1 MSQHRQRAA
10 HTDKEKNNHTA
21 ARTTRAAFC
30 SAQRSQIGVIMNRKE
45 LIKNYIMSKRDEMI
59 GDLAELVKIPS
70 VMSEPT
76 EGCPFG
82 ENNVKALKKA
92 EELCKKYG
100 FFTKNCDN
108 YAVSADLFDNSEKH
122 LGILCHLDVV
132 PEGNGWTKP
141 PFELTAEDGMLFGRG
156 AIDDKGPAIAAL
168 YAMRCVKELGLPIE
182 KNVRLILGSNEEN
195 GSADMEYYQKKESF
209 PPLLFT
215 PDGSYP
221 LINIEK
227 GMMRIKLSHKCSGK
241 IVSISG
247 GTMVNAV
254 PEAAKAQV
262 KIPASELR
270 KAAEKLPPEVRF
282 DITEENGIS
291 NISAHGKSAHA
302 STPELGVN
310 ALTALFGLLAECDVD
325 EAKAF
330 KKLFPF
336 GETDGSGCGIKC
348 SDSESGA
355 ATTVLSMAE
364 ISGESLVCMQDI
376 RFPVCE
382 SCKGILEK
390 LENAANSVD
399 ISTEPVMQSE
409 PHHVSAESDFVKTLL
424 GVYESVTGE
433 KGEPIAI
440 GGGTYVHET
449 ENGVAFGAE
458 FPGDENNMHGADE
471 FIKEESLLLNA
482 EIYANAIAALCGKE
496 E

>member
-1 MSQHRQRAA
+1 M
-10 HTDKEKNNHTA
+10 
-21 ARTTRAAFC
+21 F
-30 SAQRSQIGVIMNRKE
+30 MNRKE
-45 LIKNYIMSKRDEMI
+45 MIRNYIVSKRDEMVS
-59 GDLAELVKIPS
+59 DLAELVEIPS
-70 VMSEPT
+70 VMSAPT

-82 ENNVKALKKA
+82 ENNVRALNKA
-92 EELCKKYG
+92 EEICRKYG
-100 FFTKNCDN
+100 FFTHNCDN
-108 YAVSADLFDNSEKH
+108 YAISADLLGSGEKH

-141 PFELTAEDGMLFGRG
+141 PFELTCEDGKLFGRG
-156 AIDDKGPAIAAL
+156 AIDDKGPAVAAL
-168 YAMRCVKELGLPIE
+168 YAMRCVKELGFTID

-195 GSADMEYYQKKESF
+195 GSADMEYYQTKESF

-227 GMMRIKLSHKCSGK
+227 GMMRIKLSHKCGDK
-241 IVSISG
+241 LISIG
-247 GTMVNAV
+247 GGAMVNAV

-262 KIPASELR
+262 KLSAETLR
-270 KAAEKLPPEVRF
+270 KTAEKLALDVKF
-282 DITEENGIS
+282 NMTEENGVTT
-291 NISAHGKSAHA
+291 ISAHGKSAHA
-302 STPELGVN
+302 STPELGTN
-310 ALTALFGLLAECDVD
+310 ALTALLTLLAECDID

-330 KKLFPF
+330 ARLFPF
-336 GETDGSGCGIKC
+336 GETDGESCGIKC
-348 SDSESGA
+348 SDKESGE

-364 ISGESLVCMQDI
+364 ISGGKLICTQDI

-382 SCKGILEK
+382 SCRGILEK
-390 LENAANSVD
+390 LEKAAKAVNVLAD
-399 ISTEPVMQSE
+399 PIMQSE
-409 PHHVSAESDFVKTLL
+409 PHCVSAESDFVKTLL
-424 GVYESVTGE
+424 DVYESVTGE

-482 EIYANAIAALCGKE
+482 EIYANAILALCGKE

>member
-1 MSQHRQRAA
+1 ML
-10 HTDKEKNNHTA
+10 
-21 ARTTRAAFC
+21 
-30 SAQRSQIGVIMNRKE
+30 MNRKE
-45 LIKNYIMSKRDEMI
+45 MIKNYITSKRDEMVA
-59 GDLAELVKIPS
+59 DLAELIRIPS
-70 VMSEPT
+70 VMSEPS

-82 ENNVKALKKA
+82 ENNVKALRKA
-92 EELCKKYG
+92 EEICRKYG
-100 FFTKNCDN
+100 FFTQNCDN
-108 YAVSADLFDNSEKH
+108 YAVSADLLNNGEKH

-141 PFELTAEDGMLFGRG
+141 PFELTAEDGKLFGRG

-168 YAMRCVKELGLPIE
+168 YAMRCIKELGFAID

-215 PDGSYP
+215 PDGSFP

-227 GMMRIKLSHKCSGK
+227 GMMRIKLSHKCEK
-241 IVSISG
+241 IISISG
-247 GTMVNAV
+247 GAMVNAV
-254 PEAAKAQV
+254 PETARAQV
-262 KIPASELR
+262 KIPAETLR
-270 KAAEKLPPEVRF
+270 KAAEKLALEVKF
-282 DITEENGIS
+282 DINEENGLT

-302 STPELGVN
+302 STPELGTN
-310 ALTALFGLLAECDVD
+310 ALTALLRILAECDAEESKVFS
-325 EAKAF
+325 A
-330 KKLFPF
+330 LFPF
-336 GETDGSGCGIKC
+336 GETDGASCGIKC
-348 SDSESGA
+348 SDEVSGA
-355 ATTVLSMAE
+355 VTTVLSMAE
-364 ISGESLVCMQDI
+364 ISGGRLVCTQDI

-390 LENAANSVD
+390 LENAAKAVGVSA
-399 ISTEPVMQSE
+399 EPIMQSE
-409 PHHVSAESDFVKTLL
+409 PHHVSAESGFVKTLL
-424 GVYESVTGE
+424 GVYEDVTGE

-482 EIYANAIAALCGKE
+482 EIYANAIIALCGKE
-496 E
+496 N

>member
-1 MSQHRQRAA
+1 M
-10 HTDKEKNNHTA
+10 
-21 ARTTRAAFC
+21 
-30 SAQRSQIGVIMNRKE
+30 
-45 LIKNYIMSKRDEMI
+45 IKNYIASKRDEMVS
-59 GDLAELVKIPS
+59 DLSELIRIPS
-70 VMSEPT
+70 VMADPT
-76 EGCPFG
+76 ENCPFG
-82 ENNVKALKKA
+82 ENNVKALNKA
-92 EELCKKYG
+92 EEICQKYG

-108 YAVSADLFDNSEKH
+108 YAISADLLNNGEKH

-141 PFELTAEDGMLFGRG
+141 PFELTAEDGKLFGRG

-168 YAMRCVKELGLPIE
+168 YAMRCVKELGFTID

-227 GMMRIKLSHKCSGK
+227 GMMRIKLSHSCSGK

-247 GTMVNAV
+247 GTMINAV
-254 PEAAKAQV
+254 PESAKAAV
-262 KIPASELR
+262 KIPAETLQ
-270 KAAEKLPPEVRF
+270 KAAEKLSCKVKF
-282 DITEENGIS
+282 DITEENGVS
-291 NISAHGKSAHA
+291 HISAHGRSAHA
-302 STPELGVN
+302 STPELGTN
-310 ALTALFGLLAECDVD
+310 ALTALLGLLAECDVE

-330 KKLFPF
+330 AELFPF
-336 GETDGSGCGIKC
+336 GETDGAGCGIKC
-348 SDSESGA
+348 SDKESGA
-355 ATTVLSMAE
+355 ATTVLSVAE
-364 ISGESLVCMQDI
+364 ITGGNIVCMQDI

-390 LENAANSVD
+390 LEKAAKAVNIGV
-399 ISTEPVMQSE
+399 EPVMQSE
-409 PHHVSAESDFVKTLL
+409 PHHVSAESEFVKTLL
-424 GVYESVTGE
+424 GVYESVTGQ

-449 ENGVAFGAE
+449 ENGIAFGAE
-458 FPGDENNMHGADE
+458 FPEEDNNMHGADE

-482 EIYANAIAALCGKE
+482 EIYANAILMLCGAQLFGKDE
-496 E
+496 

>member
-1 MSQHRQRAA
+1 M
-10 HTDKEKNNHTA
+10 
-21 ARTTRAAFC
+21 
-30 SAQRSQIGVIMNRKE
+30 
-45 LIKNYIMSKRDEMI
+45 IKNYIASKRDEMVS
-59 GDLAELVKIPS
+59 DLAELIRIPS
-70 VMSEPT
+70 VMADPT
-76 EGCPFG
+76 ENCPFG
-82 ENNVKALKKA
+82 ENNVKALNKA
-92 EELCKKYG
+92 EEICKKYG

-108 YAVSADLFDNSEKH
+108 YAISADLLNNGEKH

-141 PFELTAEDGMLFGRG
+141 PFELTAEDGKLFGRG

-168 YAMRCVKELGLPIE
+168 YAMRCVKELGFTID

-227 GMMRIKLSHKCSGK
+227 GMMRIKLSHECSGK

-247 GTMVNAV
+247 GAMINAV
-254 PEAAKAQV
+254 PESAKAAV
-262 KIPASELR
+262 KIPAEALQ
-270 KAAEKLPPEVRF
+270 KAAEKLSCKVKF
-282 DITEENGIS
+282 DITEENGVSHIF
-291 NISAHGKSAHA
+291 AHGRSAHA
-302 STPELGVN
+302 STPELGTN
-310 ALTALFGLLAECDVD
+310 ALTALLGLLAECDVE

-330 KKLFPF
+330 AELFPF
-336 GETDGSGCGIKC
+336 GETDGAGCGIKC
-348 SDSESGA
+348 SDKESGA
-355 ATTVLSMAE
+355 ATTVLSVAE
-364 ISGESLVCMQDI
+364 ITGGNIVCMQDI

-390 LENAANSVD
+390 LEKAAKAANISV
-399 ISTEPVMQSE
+399 EPVMQSE
-409 PHHVSAESDFVKTLL
+409 PHHVSAESEFVKTLL
-424 GVYESVTGE
+424 GVYESVTGQ

-458 FPGDENNMHGADE
+458 FPEEDNNMHGADE

-482 EIYANAIAALCGKE
+482 EIYANAILMLCGAQLCGKDE
-496 E
+496 